1 MGNLCAEVFKGN
13 SRTLN
18 VMRGMTPRKFSKSE
32 KNRNQPLLTR
42 QAAQQPSSPSTLH
55 LACLGRVFRRG
66 LAVGP
71 SSAAPRSL
79 RSASS
84 PRLLAPAPVSFVA
97 CFPPQALRFASGC
110 SGSGP
115 QRRALFIIELLWV
128 GFVCLRVQVR
138 CSVRVSV
145 QRGAV
150 TWRCGPA
157 PARVSCV
164 ASASDISTFTF

>member
-66 LAVGP
+66 IAVGP

-97 CFPPQALRFASGC
+97 CFPPQAPPLRFG
-110 SGSGP
+110 
-115 QRRALFIIELLWV
+115 LLWV
-128 GFVCLRVQVR
+128 GPATAGPIYYRVVVGGGLCVCACKL
-138 CSVRVSV
+138 
-145 QRGAV
+145 GAV
-150 TWRCGPA
+150 CA
-157 PARVSCV
+157 CQCSEVQ
-164 ASASDISTFTF
+164 